1 MPPSTARPTRTSW
14 RSWWSTACFTS
25 LAWTTRPTLRRSG
38 WSASSASS
46 WPATT
51 IRTPGRPAGD
61 RATGPRG
68 DRHRRLPGGR
78 LAADCRDRRP
88 AGNLGVPGPLRDQPG
103 PHLPGQGPGPARR
116 TPARGSPARSA
127 GRTPRAVLEPG
138 PAAGADLPAG
148 LGHPGRGAGLGL
160 ARGPRGARGHRLRGG
175 RHLRPLRGGPKN
187 WAVHN
192 PERAALI
199 AAPIVYAVVRFPLVR
214 GISWVLI
221 GLANLLIGRGD
232 GENVAR
238 SNVTESELLA
248 MADVAH
254 ADDVIET
261 TERAFIHSI
270 IDFGDAVVREV
281 KIGRPDMVA
290 LEADATV
297 SAGLEEALEAGY
309 SRLPVHDHN
318 VDDIVGIAYV
328 KDLVKVEHE
337 GRGGDP
343 VRNHVRPAHFVP
355 ESKRLTSLLAEMQDR
370 KYHLSIVV
378 DEYGGTAGLV
388 TLEDLIEEL
397 IGEIVDEYDV
407 EEPMV
412 ERQADGSVVVTARM
426 GIDDADELLDA
437 ELPTGAWDTVGGLLL
452 DLAGRVPR
460 EGESFAVDGFRLIA
474 QRVQG
479 RRIGRV
485 RIERTGPPPGAPE
498 QGG

>member
-1 MPPSTARPTRTSW
+1 MTATTGFRGVDWLLIAVIVVLLGLSGFLALSETSLVRTS
-14 RSWWSTACFTS
+14 RVKAKA
-25 LAWTTRPTLRRSG
+25 LLDDNR
-38 WSASSASS
+38 
-46 WPATT
+46 
-51 IRTPGRPAGD
+51 
-61 RATGPRG
+61 
-68 DRHRRLPGGR
+68 
-78 LAADCRDRRP
+78 
-88 AGNLGVPGPLRDQPG
+88 
-103 PHLPGQGPGPARR
+103 
-116 TPARGSPARSA
+116 
-127 GRTPRAVLEPG
+127 
-138 PAAGADLPAG
+138 
-148 LGHPGRGAGLGL
+148 
-160 ARGPRGARGHRLRGG
+160 RGARQLVRLVEHPEQFLNPLLLLVLICQLVSATLVGVLASAWLGG
-175 RHLRPLRGGPKN
+175 LGVLVATVFEVVVIFVLFEAVPKN

-192 PERAALI
+192 PERAALL
-199 AAPIVYAVVRFPLVR
+199 AAPIVSAVVRFPLVR
-214 GISWVLI
+214 GISYALI
-221 GLANLLIGRGD
+221 GLANLLIGRG

-281 KIGRPDMVA
+281 MVPRPDMVT

-297 SAGLEEALEAGY
+297 SSGLEEALEAGY

-318 VDDIVGIAYV
+318 VDDVVGIAYV

-343 VRNHVRPAHFVP
+343 VRHHVRPAHFVP

-407 EEPMV
+407 EEPTV

-426 GIDDADELLDA
+426 AIDDADELLDA

-460 EGESFAVDGFRLIA
+460 EGESFTVDGFRLIA

-485 RIERTGPPPGAPE
+485 RIERTASSVDEPG
-498 QGG
+498 G